1 MSYWA
6 RYFVVLMCFFFM
18 NSELLLVQWFYKY
31 WCVACCV
38 CVGEGGGRW
47 GWVVVVDVDKFKM
60 HDCCSF
66 HDFHAL

>member
-1 MSYWA
+1 
-6 RYFVVLMCFFFM
+6 M

-31 WCVACCV
+31 WCVTCCV
-38 CVGEGGGRW
+38 CVGGGGGGGEGWEGGWEVG
-47 GWVVVVDVDKFKM
+47 GWVVVVDADKVKM